1 MKGTGGRDKE
11 KLAKVSKMMKIS
23 LSGEIRIIRRETA
36 T

>member
-11 KLAKVSKMMKIS
+11 KLAKESKMMKIS
-23 LSGEIRIIRRETA
+23 LPGEIRIMRRDTA